1 MYVDQLIGPG
11 TVNTVPP
18 KTLEAFRD
26 HGKAVETILD
36 DLDGA
41 RQTLASLETLGISMD
56 KVTAEL
62 EAEGVKSFSDAFSAM
77 LQAIDERRSRAVSAL
92 GPLADSVKRRV
103 ASLIALD
110 AAPARL
116 WSHDPALWTADPAG
130 QEEVRKRLGWLDLPR
145 SSRAAVKEINDFTRR
160 VHADGLTHVLL
171 LGMGGSSLA
180 PEVLSRIYSALATPG
195 NRAGQAG
202 LTFSI
207 LDSTDPAQ
215 VLETARQFPPEQTL
229 YIVSSKSG
237 GTAEVNA
244 MFNYFWEQTGG
255 DGSHFVAITDPGTT
269 LEALANARGFRKTF
283 LADPTVGGRFSA
295 LTHFGL
301 VPAALIGFDVERLLQ
316 RARWMMR
323 QCTPRISAGRA
334 TPAWCW
340 APCWVR
346 PLWMAGT
353 S

>member
-11 TVNTVPP
+11 TVNTVPA

-26 HGKAVETILD
+26 HGKAVVTILD

-41 RQTLASLETLGISMD
+41 RKTLAALEALGISMD
-56 KVTAEL
+56 KVTEEL
-62 EAEGVKSFSDAFSAM
+62 EAEGVQSFSEAFAAM
-77 LQAIDERRSRAVSAL
+77 LQAIEERRTRAVSAL
-92 GPLADSVKRRV
+92 GPLAASVKRRV
-103 ASLIALD
+103 ASLIAD

-116 WSHDPALWTADPAG
+116 WSHDPTLWTADPAG

-145 SSRAAVKEINDFTRR
+145 SSRAAVKEINDFVRG
-160 VHADGLTHVLL
+160 VHAGGLTHVLL

-180 PEVLSRIYSALATPG
+180 PEVLSLIYSAFASRESNGTEGGLA
-195 NRAGQAG
+195 
-202 LTFSI
+202 FSI

-215 VLETARQFPPEQTL
+215 VLETARQFPPKETL

-255 DGSHFVAITDPGTT
+255 DGSHFIAITDPGTT

-283 LADPTVGGRFSA
+283 LADASVGGRFS
-295 LTHFGL
+295 
-301 VPAALIGFDVERLLQ
+301 
-316 RARWMMR
+316 
-323 QCTPRISAGRA
+323 
-334 TPAWCW
+334 
-340 APCWVR
+340 
-346 PLWMAGT
+346 
-353 S
+353 